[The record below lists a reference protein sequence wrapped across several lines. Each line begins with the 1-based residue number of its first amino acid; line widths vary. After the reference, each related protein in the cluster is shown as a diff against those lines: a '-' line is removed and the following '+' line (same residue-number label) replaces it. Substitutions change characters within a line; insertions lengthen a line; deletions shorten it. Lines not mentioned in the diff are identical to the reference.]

1 MSGSAG
7 PEAERGLRYCLSLP
21 DFDAVTAALR
31 ALIPQLRAADV
42 PLLAG
47 LLRSEDRAVR
57 EAAIAAASKLGDL
70 ALADPVAA
78 CLDAATPDERMQA
91 AIALGAMRATRLAS
105 RLADGLAAETGQ
117 AFGAF
122 AAGIELLG
130 SRDVVPRLVDLLRT
144 APDAKVWDLT
154 HARWILTGVDPVSQD
169 SSRPGDSTAAVRTA
183 WLEAA
188 AAGELT
194 APPAPEIRA
203 PRQLDRNLADF
214 HLAFGRGVLRIDFAP
229 ASPGTNW
236 PGGRGRC

>member
-1 MSGSAG
+1 LSGSAG

-122 AAGIELLG
+122 A
-130 SRDVVPRLVDLLRT
+130 
-144 APDAKVWDLT
+144 
-154 HARWILTGVDPVSQD
+154 RWILTGVDPVSQD